1 MDRNLRSIALKII
14 AVTGIFCFLYPLLLM
29 LRMLIFTEN
38 GGGWAGLYNYCL
50 ALGGFICSLLLIGH
64 GKGKIPVLKAGLTV
78 LIPMVLSIVLYRAS
92 GSGREAYEVLIGI
105 LMYFTGFRAFYVP
118 PASLLSGKKVW
129 LGAGILFA
137 CLIVSFYFRQLAAAR
152 PYVLFFTYGFLGM
165 VLLVSNQTGID
176 EAFIKRH
183 IDRANIP
190 GNMRKYNTS
199 LVVWLY
205 AVIVILINVKAIVN
219 AIAVFLHWLVIQIV
233 NCAAW
238 LFLLL
243 SRLFKQ
249 SESGA
254 PSGGQNPLPDMG
266 ANTQKGILPVILT
279 ILIGLLA
286 AYLLYVLG
294 KRLPSALRALRDK
307 LKELFDRVAGYL
319 GNLLKVYGD
328 GAEEIDDYEDD
339 VQTVK
344 VGDALQ
350 EKQLKRQLGRI
361 RRGLRGI
368 TDPVQK
374 VRYIYGMLLQELK
387 ERDIDVRKSDTA
399 GEVLR
404 KVKSVQGAEQPFA
417 GITTIYEE
425 VKYGGEIPEA
435 VKVESV
441 EAEFKKMEEVL
452 KRRKK

>member
-1 MDRNLRSIALKII
+1 MDRNLRSMALKIT

-38 GGGWAGLYNYCL
+38 GGGWEGLYNYCL
-50 ALGGFICSLLLIGH
+50 MMGGFICSVILIGDK
-64 GKGKIPVLKAGLTV
+64 KGKVPALKAALPV
-78 LIPMVLSIVLYRAS
+78 FIPMVLSVVLYRES
-92 GSGREAYEVLIGI
+92 GIGRGAFEVPVGI
-105 LMYFTGFRAFYVP
+105 LLYFTGFRAFYVP

-129 LGAGILFA
+129 LGAGVLFA
-137 CLIVSFYFRQLAAAR
+137 CLTASFYFRQLASAR

-205 AVIVILINVKAIVN
+205 VVIVILINVKAIVN
-219 AIAVFLHWLVIQIV
+219 AIAALLHRMVIQAV
-233 NCAAW
+233 NCIAW
-238 LFLLL
+238 LFILF

-249 SESGA
+249 NASGTS
-254 PSGGQNPLPDMG
+254 PGGQNSLPDMG
-266 ANTQKGILPVILT
+266 ANTEKGILPVILT

-286 AYLLYVLG
+286 VYLLYILG
-294 KRLPSALRALRDK
+294 KRLPSALRALGAK
-307 LKELFDRVAGYL
+307 LKTLFGRVAGCL

-328 GAEEIDDYEDD
+328 GAEEVDDYEDD

-350 EKQLKRQLGRI
+350 EKQLKRQLGRM
-361 RRGLRGI
+361 RRGLKGI

-374 VRYIYGMLLQELK
+374 VRYIYGILLQGLK
-387 ERDIDVRKSDTA
+387 ERDIDVRNSDTA

-404 KVKSVQGAEQPFA
+404 KAEFIQGAEEPFA
-417 GITTIYEE
+417 SITKVYEKA
-425 VKYGGEIPEA
+425 KYGGEIPEA

>member
-1 MDRNLRSIALKII
+1 MDRNLRSIALKIT
-14 AVTGIFCFLYPLLLM
+14 AVTGVFCFLYPLLLM

-38 GGGWAGLYNYCL
+38 GGNWEGLYNYCL
-50 ALGGFICSLLLIGH
+50 MMGGFICSLLLVGDR
-64 GKGKIPVLKAGLTV
+64 KGKVPALKAALAV
-78 LIPMVLSIVLYRAS
+78 LIPMALSIVLYRES
-92 GSGREAYEVLIGI
+92 GSGRGAYEVLIGI
-105 LMYFTGFRAFYVP
+105 LLYFTGFRAFYIP

-129 LGAGILFA
+129 LGAGVLFA
-137 CLIVSFYFRQLAAAR
+137 CLIASFYFRQLASAK

-165 VLLVSNQTGID
+165 VLLLSNQTGID

-199 LVVWLY
+199 LVVGLY
-205 AVIVILINVKAIVN
+205 AVIVILINIKAIVN
-219 AIAVFLHWLVIQIV
+219 AIAAFLHWLVIQLV

-238 LFLLL
+238 VFMLL

-254 PSGGQNPLPDMG
+254 PPGGQNPLPDMG

-286 AYLLYVLG
+286 VYLLYILG
-294 KRLPSALRALRDK
+294 KRLPSALRALGAK
-307 LKELFDRVAGYL
+307 LKILFGRVAGYL

-328 GAEEIDDYEDD
+328 GAEEVDDYEDD
-339 VQTVK
+339 VQTLK
-344 VGDALQ
+344 VENQLQ
-350 EKQLKRQLGRI
+350 EKQLKRQWGRI
-361 RRGLRGI
+361 KKGIRGI

-374 VRYIYGMLLQELK
+374 VCYIYGILLQGLK
-387 ERDIDVRKSDTA
+387 ERGIDVRKSDTA

-404 KVKSVQGAEQPFA
+404 KVKSVQGAGQSFA
-417 GITTIYEE
+417 CITTVYEE
-425 VKYGGEIPEA
+425 VKYGGAIPEFEK
-435 VKVESV
+435 VKNVE
-441 EAEFKKMEEVL
+441 EEFKKVEEAL
-452 KRRKK
+452 KRGKK

>member
-50 ALGGFICSLLLIGH
+50 VLGGFICSLLLIGDR
-64 GKGKIPVLKAGLTV
+64 KGKVPVLKAALTV
-78 LIPMVLSIVLYRAS
+78 LIPVALSIVLYRES
-92 GSGREAYEVLIGI
+92 GSGRGVYEVFIGI
-105 LMYFTGFRAFYVP
+105 LLYFTGFRAFYVP

-129 LGAGILFA
+129 LGAGVLFA
-137 CLIVSFYFRQLAAAR
+137 CLIVSFYFKQLAAAR

-205 AVIVILINVKAIVN
+205 VVIVILINVKAIVK
-219 AIAVFLHWLVIQIV
+219 AMAAFLHWLVIQIA

-243 SRLFKQ
+243 SRLFRQ

-254 PSGGQNPLPDMG
+254 PPGGQNSLPDMG
-266 ANTQKGILPVILT
+266 ADTQRGILPVILT

-307 LKELFDRVAGYL
+307 LKTLFDRVAGYL

-328 GAEEIDDYEDD
+328 GAEEVDDYEDD

-350 EKQLKRQLGRI
+350 EKQLKRQLGRM

-374 VRYIYGMLLQELK
+374 VRYIYGMLLQGLK
-387 ERDIDVRKSDTA
+387 ERDVDVRKSDTA